1 MPETY
6 LDRWAIIYFT
16 DFLVVGQF
24 ESSSQVNTP
33 YAKKQKIPTKMMQAH
48 QGLHGIGNNHTNS
61 HQAQFGRLRLPF
73 FSDSIQ
79 FTFVRLESMR
89 NRIPPGFQTNALP
102 TFSQVWSQ
110 SAILLPTDVLI

>member
-1 MPETY
+1 
-6 LDRWAIIYFT
+6 
-16 DFLVVGQF
+16 VGDQF

-79 FTFVRLESMR
+79 FTFVHVD
-89 NRIPPGFQTNALP
+89 GFDFL
-102 TFSQVWSQ
+102 
-110 SAILLPTDVLI
+110 SAMHHTPH